1 MVNNQGRFMKFNQ
14 AAFCGLLCAA
24 LIIPAYG
31 QEKRPEHFKKMFEQ
45 LNLSDKQ
52 KQAMEANK
60 AAHRGKLKHN
70 FEKMKALKEEFNT
83 ELMKPKLNM
92 GKINTLQNQFK
103 TFQAQLVDDRL
114 NSILAVRKILTPEQ
128 FAKFISLVKEH
139 EMRYHFKE
147 GEKPGEPIPPGK

>member
-1 MVNNQGRFMKFNQ
+1 MKLDKL
-14 AAFCGLLCAA
+14 ALCGLLCAA
-24 LIIPAYG
+24 LIIPAYAQG
-31 QEKRPEHFKKMFEQ
+31 KGVTRERPPEHFKKMFDQ

-60 AAHRGKLKHN
+60 AAHRGKMKQN
-70 FEKMKALKEEFNT
+70 FEKMKALREEFNA

-92 GKINTLQNQFK
+92 GKINALQKQFK
-103 TFQAQLVDDRL
+103 AFQAQLADDRL
-114 NSILAVRKILTPEQ
+114 NSILEVRKILTPDQ

-139 EMRYHFKE
+139 ETRYHFKE